1 VTPQQVAHCRKSDSE
16 IQSVRTHLEKVGRLS
31 RNFAGKL
38 DLSEIGELAG
48 LLHDAGKV
56 SEQFQQ
62 YIKSATGVLDP
73 DLDDEYVE
81 TEHLK
86 GKIDHSTAGAQ
97 WIWEQLKDSDSVT
110 AQAIALCIA
119 SHHSGLIDC
128 VGAGETNFGRQIFA
142 RRMRKADSKS
152 NRQEVFEKIPTQI
165 EQRCN
170 EILGTDPDS
179 FFQRCKK
186 IHQRY
191 KGNQN
196 SLNNHLGLL
205 IRFLFSC
212 LIDADRT
219 DTANFEFPHLE
230 NLRGHDSP
238 TDWGEHV
245 NRLEKSISNLKAK
258 HEIDHARAAIS
269 LRCKEMALE
278 PQRAF
283 TLSVPTGGGKTWS
296 SLRFAL
302 HHAKK
307 HDLDR
312 VLYVIPYTSIIDQN
326 AKATRKILSDRR
338 RELVLEIHSNLTPR
352 KQTYRDKVLAANWDA
367 PIVFTTMVQFLE
379 SLYGGGTRGARR
391 MHQLANS
398 VIIFDEIQ
406 SLPIKC
412 VHLFNQ
418 AANFLVEQCGS
429 SIVLCTATQP
439 LLHNV
444 DPAKGNLHLETDSEI
459 TEQRDKLYAQL
470 KRTIVKD
477 ETNSNGWSNV
487 EIADLAVEQTSQSG
501 SCLVITNTKKM
512 ARSVFEM
519 IGTRELAAD
528 AQLFHLSTNMCPAHR
543 KKDLYL
549 IRRMLDTGIPVV
561 CVSTQLIEAGV
572 DVDFGAAIRF
582 LAGLDS
588 IAQAAGRCNRNGI
601 RDSGSVFVVNAKE
614 ESLKGLPDIELAIK
628 ATNRVLGDYASNPE
642 KYDNDLIG
650 PKAMEWFYKNYFY
663 ARSKDMDYPVPA
675 SKLGHDDSI
684 LNLLGE
690 NRYAT
695 AETNRGNEE
704 IENLCFRQAFMTA
717 GKAFDVIDAPTEGI
731 VVPYG
736 RRGKQLIGRLA
747 SEEFN
752 HNPFPLLKQAQQFTV
767 NVFPRDFAKLKDA
780 GAIKSL
786 SEEFNIFHLD
796 ECFYD
801 PKFGLSTEPVT
812 EMELLSA

>member
-1 VTPQQVAHCRKSDSE
+1 MNFVAHRREADGQ
-16 IQSVRTHLEKVGRLS
+16 IQSICSHLMRVASLS
-31 RNFAGKL
+31 RDLASKL
-38 DLSEIGELAG
+38 NLTEIGELVG

-56 SEQFQQ
+56 SAQFQT
-62 YIKSATGVLDP
+62 YIKSATGLLDP
-73 DLDDEYVE
+73 DIDDEYIE

-97 WIWEQLKDSDSVT
+97 WIWQRLKDSDLVT

-142 RRMRKADSKS
+142 RRMKKPDSAT
-152 NRQEVFEKIPTQI
+152 NRREVFEKIPTQI

-170 EILGTDPDS
+170 EILGANPDS
-179 FFQRCKK
+179 FYQRCKK

-191 KGNQN
+191 KNNQD
-196 SLNNHLGLL
+196 SLNNQLGLL
-205 IRFLFSC
+205 MRFLFSC
-212 LIDADRT
+212 LIDADRK
-219 DTANFEFPHLE
+219 DTANFEFPYLDH
-230 NLRGHDSP
+230 LRGHGSQ
-238 TDWGEHV
+238 TDWEEQIDQ
-245 NRLEKSISNLKAK
+245 LEKSISKLKAK

-269 LRCKEMALE
+269 QRCKEMAME

-312 VLYVIPYTSIIDQN
+312 ILYVIPYTSIIDQN
-326 AKATRKILSDRR
+326 ANATRKILSDKR

-439 LLHNV
+439 LLHTV
-444 DPAKGNLHLETDSEI
+444 DPTKGNLHLETDSEI
-459 TEQRDKLYAQL
+459 TEQRDELYAQL
-470 KRTIVKD
+470 QRTIVKD
-477 ETNSNGWSNV
+477 ETKSNGWSNV
-487 EIADLAVEQTSQSG
+487 EIAELAVEQTSQSG
-501 SCLVITNTKKM
+501 SCLTITNTKKM
-512 ARSVFEM
+512 ARAVFEI
-519 IGTRELAAD
+519 IGTRELARD
-528 AQLFHLSTNMCPAHR
+528 TQLFHLSTNMCPAHR

-549 IRRMLDTGIPVV
+549 IRRTLDAGIPVV
-561 CVSTQLIEAGV
+561 CV
-572 DVDFGAAIRF
+572 DFGSTIRF

-588 IAQAAGRCNRNGI
+588 ISQAAGRCNRNGI
-601 RDSGSVFVVNAKE
+601 RDRGSVFVVNAKE
-614 ESLKGLPDIELAIK
+614 ESLKGLPDIELAIT
-628 ATNRVLGDYASNPE
+628 ATKRVLFDYATNPE

-650 PKAMEWFYKNYFY
+650 PKAMEWFYQNYFY
-663 ARSKDMDYPVPA
+663 ARSEDMDYPIPA
-675 SKLGHDDSI
+675 SKLGHDDSV

-695 AETNRGNEE
+695 EEANRGNEE

-747 SEEFN
+747 SEEFI

-767 NVFPRDFAKLKDA
+767 NVFPRDFAKLKNA
-780 GAIKSL
+780 KAIKSL

-796 ECFYD
+796 ERFYD
-801 PKFGLSTEPVT
+801 SKFGLSTEPVT